1 MSDFRPPIDNPIV
14 MALIHLILPLE
25 LWRARITVQ
34 VVGNGLERLKA
45 LRGKRTVIVSNHG
58 DQYDPAVM
66 FTLSSMLHEDFHFIA
81 ARECFDWG
89 HGAVGWL
96 FQNLGCYSVA
106 RGEADVES
114 FKMTR
119 KLLVNGKRKLVMFP
133 EGEVTRQEDL
143 VLPLRRGAI
152 RMFFEAQEELK
163 KQYPGE
169 ELYVQPIGI
178 RWRYRD
184 DIVPVLAACMTRIE
198 HQLRIVP
205 PSRHLIDRVEF
216 ASMTMAQILE
226 QEYNAPPHPERPFE
240 SRIIKLREHVLR
252 SMAVALNTE
261 LQEGADHLVWFR
273 QLDVALNNFI
283 TANMSQQSAF
293 RKRLHK
299 QLSEKVER
307 MRNDLIRMQHL
318 IGIMEN
324 LPFHPIKATPERLAN
339 RIDKIEREVLGCVSY
354 KGVQLAEIGVGGP
367 ISLLDYLQE
376 YEENRDATV
385 DKMTE
390 KIHGAIQGIVDKLGI
405 NREMDYAASLPR

>member
-1 MSDFRPPIDNPIV
+1 MSDFRRPIDNPVV
-14 MALIHLILPLE
+14 MVLSHWILPLE
-25 LWRARITVQ
+25 LWRARITVR
-34 VVGNGLERLKA
+34 VAGNGLERLKA

-66 FTLSSMLHEDFHFIA
+66 FTLSSMLHEDFHWVA
-81 ARECFDWG
+81 ARECFDWV

-96 FQNLGCYSVA
+96 FQNLGCYSLA
-106 RGEADVES
+106 RGEADIES

-119 KLLVNGKRKLVMFP
+119 KLLVNGKRKLVIFP
-133 EGEVTRQEDL
+133 EGEVTRQEDM
-143 VLPLRRGAI
+143 VLPLRKGTTRI
-152 RMFFEAQEELK
+152 FFEGQEKLT
-163 KQYPGE
+163 KQQPDE
-169 ELYVQPIGI
+169 ELYVQPVGI

-184 DIVPVLAACMTRIE
+184 DIMPVLGACMTRIE

-226 QEYNAPPHPERPFE
+226 QEYNAPPHPELPFE
-240 SRIIKLREHVLR
+240 TRIIALREHVLR

-261 LQEGADHLVWFR
+261 LHDSPDHLVWFR
-273 QLDVALNNFI
+273 QLDVALNNFV
-283 TANMSQQSAF
+283 TANMSHQSAF

-318 IGIMEN
+318 IGVMEN
-324 LPFHPIKATPERLAN
+324 LPFHPIKATPERMAN
-339 RIDKIEREVLGCVSY
+339 RIDKIEREVLGRVTY
-354 KGVQLAEIGVGGP
+354 KGVRLAEIGVGNP
-367 ISLLDYLQE
+367 ISLLDYLPD

-390 KIHGAIQGIVDKLGI
+390 KIHDEIQGIVDKLGA
-405 NREMDYAASLPR
+405 NQEMDYAASLPR